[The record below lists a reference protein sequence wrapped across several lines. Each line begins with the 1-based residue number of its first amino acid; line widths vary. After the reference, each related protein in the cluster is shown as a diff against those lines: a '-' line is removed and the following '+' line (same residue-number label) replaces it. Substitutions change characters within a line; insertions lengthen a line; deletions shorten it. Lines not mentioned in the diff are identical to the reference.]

1 MRKDPRKIVAAAMG
15 VIQYLDAERERSR
28 KETAAVPQAPS
39 STAPRSVHPQ
49 GSLWAAI
56 GRMEMM
62 RFRNLMELRA
72 FRRGR

>member
-28 KETAAVPQAPS
+28 KETTAVPQAPS
-39 STAPRSVHPQ
+39 SAAPRPGQPQ
-49 GSLWAAI
+49 GSLWAAS
-56 GRMEMM
+56 GRLEMM
-62 RFRNLMELRA
+62 HFRNLVELRV